1 MGQTSGKDSMA
12 DSARLTELEIA
23 LTHQERV
30 AEELSE
36 IIRAQAGRL
45 DLVERALAGLAERLA
60 ELESRDTSPPAAGA
74 RPPHW

>member
-36 IIRAQAGRL
+36 IVRAQSGRL
-45 DLVERALAGLAERLA
+45 DLLERALAGLAERLA
-60 ELESRDTSPPAAGA
+60 ELEAQATPPPAAGA

>member
-1 MGQTSGKDSMA
+1 MA
-12 DSARLTELEIA
+12 DRARLTELEIA

-36 IIRAQAGRL
+36 IVRVQAGRL
-45 DLVERALAGLAERLA
+45 DRVERALTQLAERLA
-60 ELESRDTSPPAAGA
+60 ELEAQAASRPAADT

>member
-1 MGQTSGKDSMA
+1 MA

-30 AEELSE
+30 TEELSE

-60 ELESRDTSPPAAGA
+60 ELESRDVPPPAAGA

>member
-1 MGQTSGKDSMA
+1 MT

-45 DLVERALAGLAERLA
+45 DLAERALAELAERLA
-60 ELESRDTSPPAAGA
+60 ELEAQATPRPAADT

>member
-1 MGQTSGKDSMA
+1 MA

-36 IIRAQAGRL
+36 IVRAQADRL
-45 DLVERALAGLAERLA
+45 DLVERSLAKLAERLA
-60 ELESRDTSPPAAGA
+60 ELEARDAPPPAAGA

>member
-1 MGQTSGKDSMA
+1 MGQTSGKDSMT

-23 LTHQERV
+23 LAHQERA

-36 IIRAQAGRL
+36 IVRAQAGRL
-45 DLVERALAGLAERLA
+45 DRVERALAGLAERLA
-60 ELESRDTSPPAAGA
+60 ELETRDASPPAAGA